1 MTNERRRE
9 LRLRRIRLQQ
19 KLAQAAGTWF
29 FSPELAVAEMRAQ
42 RDSEERYDSLGEW
55 QDEVERRRGEFE

>member
-19 KLAQAAGTWF
+19 KLAQAAGIGF
-29 FSPELAVAEMRAQ
+29 FSHELAMSEMRAQ
-42 RDSEERYDSLGEW
+42 FEA
-55 QDEVERRRGEFE
+55 ERRK